1 LTVKIV
7 LIRSGGDLA
16 SGAALRLFRVGFAVA
31 IAEIAEPLAVRRTVS
46 FAEAVYEGRVAVEEI
61 VGVLS
66 RNPGQTAGVIAAG
79 EIPVLVD
86 SELEILDNPGELEIA
101 AVVDAR
107 LVKRAVP
114 PLPGRFV
121 VGLGPG
127 FTPGM
132 NCTAVVETMRGHTL
146 GRVYWDRPAAVDTG
160 LPEGDPARVLRAPAG
175 GIVRPVVEIG
185 GLVELGEQVGT
196 VTEAGGTAVPILA
209 GIGGVIRGMIRP
221 GIRVRAGMKIGD
233 VDPRGDPALCEL
245 VSDKA
250 LAVGGGVLEALL
262 SRPGLRALLAGR
274 PESRV

>member
-1 LTVKIV
+1 LTVKVV

-132 NCTAVVETMRGHTL
+132 NCAAVVETMRGHTL